1 MAGRYM
7 RAVAA
12 DGSLAHK
19 AASKARKAAK
29 RKRKPLAAFRCFT
42 SPGEPSPEVWEC
54 VADVRLSCYPLPHA
68 SCAVSCA
75 LRAGRAR
82 GMGWGGGAG
91 ANWKAKRLLSQ
102 VASPS

>member
-12 DGSLAHK
+12 DGALAHK

-29 RKRKPLAAFRCFT
+29 RKRKPLAAFRCFE
-42 SPGEPSPEVWEC
+42 SPGEPPPKVWGC
-54 VADVRLSCYPLPHA
+54 VANVRLSSPPLLQA

-75 LRAGRAR
+75 LCAGR
-82 GMGWGGGAG
+82 GKGGGG
-91 ANWKAKRLLSQ
+91 GGGGGPGCPQRDDVVK
-102 VASPS
+102 VAS